1 MATIDGCTQLVGVIG
16 WPIAHSLSPTMH
28 NAALDALGLNW
39 RYVAMP
45 VRPGEVV
52 AAVRGLAA
60 LGFRG
65 CNVTVPHKPAVIPA
79 LDSIAPEAA
88 ALGAVNTLVFTR
100 DDEGAPHIAGHNTD
114 VAGFIGDLRAS
125 GFEPEGR
132 RVVVVGAGGA
142 ARGVVYGLLDAGAAR
157 ITVLNRTV
165 ERAQA
170 LIEDLTQRRETQE
183 ARRKIG
189 EDTNDNPASCLLPPA
204 SCILHPLTEETLVES
219 AREADLLVNT
229 TTVGMWPK
237 VEGCIWP
244 ERTPVPAALTVY
256 DLVYNPLE
264 TRLLALARQSG
275 ACAIDG
281 LGMLARQGALALDLW
296 TEQALDV
303 EAVTALM
310 RREAVSRQF
319 SAISQKAE
327 G

>member
-1 MATIDGCTQLVGVIG
+1 MAFAINGRTQLVGVIG
-16 WPIAHSLSPTMH
+16 WPIEHSLSPAMH

-65 CNVTVPHKPAVIPA
+65 CNVTVPHKPAVIAA
-79 LDSIAPEAA
+79 LDSIAPEAK

-100 DDEGAPHIAGHNTD
+100 DGTDTVQIAGHNTD
-114 VAGFIGDLRAS
+114 VAGFIGDLRAN

-142 ARGVVYGLLDAGAAR
+142 ARGVVYGLLEAGAAC
-157 ITVLNRTV
+157 ITLLNRTA
-165 ERAQA
+165 ERAQVV
-170 LIEDLTQRRETQE
+170 IKDLTQRRKEARGKRQE
-183 ARRKIG
+183 AR
-189 EDTNDNPASCLLPPA
+189 TLSPA
-204 SCILHPLTEETLVES
+204 SCILHPLTDETLVES
-219 AREADLLVNT
+219 ARGADLLVNT

-237 VEGCIWP
+237 VEGCLWP
-244 ERTPVPAALTVY
+244 EGTPVPAALTVY

-264 TRLLALARQSG
+264 TRLLRLARHSG
-275 ACAIDG
+275 ARAIDG

-303 EAVTALM
+303 EEVTALM
-310 RREAVSRQF
+310 QTACEQVIGNR
-319 SAISQKAE
+319 
-327 G
+327 